1 MVVEKMGA
9 YKKGQII
16 KFSKKTE
23 MEQELA
29 KIRETR
35 RAYPS
40 GSRGNWKIKVGKM
53 KKKGNRSKPTKRGRK
68 SKRC

>member
-1 MVVEKMGA
+1 MTA
-9 YKKGQII
+9 YRKGQVL

-40 GSRGNWKIKVGKM
+40 GSRGNWKIKIGEI
-53 KKKGNRSKPTKRGRK
+53 KKSKTSKPMKRGRK
-68 SKRC
+68 RKRC